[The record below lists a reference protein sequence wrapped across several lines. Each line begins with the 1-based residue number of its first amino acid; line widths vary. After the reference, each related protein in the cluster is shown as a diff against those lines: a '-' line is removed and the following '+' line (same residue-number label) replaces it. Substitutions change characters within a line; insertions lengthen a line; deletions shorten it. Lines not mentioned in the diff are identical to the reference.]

1 MNNYKLAEVLRTCDE
16 CEKNVDYCD
25 FCGADYG
32 LGGKIYCDRK
42 RDLQVC
48 CNCNKSEIEIEKTLA
63 KKIQVG
69 KCYNCLPK
77 TGGNYKNM
85 LCIVRKLSEDM
96 FKVLQIKGDTRGNK
110 YGYEIYYSTYHK
122 ENLPHKLAQEVS
134 LEEFAKLYGKV
145 VDSLKQETGV
155 MAEQY
160 LLKM

>member
-1 MNNYKLAEVLRTCDE
+1 M
-16 CEKNVDYCD
+16 
-25 FCGADYG
+25 F
-32 LGGKIYCDRK
+32 
-42 RDLQVC
+42 
-48 CNCNKSEIEIEKTLA
+48 S
-63 KKIQVG
+63 
-69 KCYNCLPK
+69 
-77 TGGNYKNM
+77 
-85 LCIVRKLSEDM
+85 IVRKLSEDM